1 MATIT
6 IYDKQTWVDSRTNI
20 TAANLNKTETALK
33 TLSEETGTLAAEVA
47 DLAELVD
54 NHEERLDTAE
64 ANISQLRTDCND
76 LQTNVVTLDREK
88 ASHEDVT
95 TATTPTVEFNASL
108 NLRETFFP
116 ADQSNKSITRQ
127 PIFGTNNITHRA
139 KLDVSVELVGGT
151 GVGKQIGQRKKKP
164 LWQLSHPTSTGNAE
178 PVGTGPDWGQFY
190 TGSELGTYLQNKHP
204 GAIIEG
210 VKSNEVGSALSD
222 PIRIFNDSFYA
233 YYQPWTK
240 TSGWFTPY
248 NYDANLQLHLVLY
261 DSTVNRYYLLNLGPM
276 NNAPSF
282 GWAVE
287 TIYGSTPSEASHF
300 HFSSSGPNDSYK
312 CSVVLVQREINACD
326 TINLPNKVDPVGFFV
341 SVSTDTNP
349 SGGYFNF
356 YEYVYYVGDVDTCDI
371 LYPFVF
377 VGTVETYN
385 GESYEGNTDCFPL
398 YETGTYFFDCRG
410 DYYSSE
416 ESPVVV
422 SNFLFIGNN
431 KDGPYTNSTSLNP
444 CPEWVT
450 YYNYSTAKAYYK
462 LTARPKESV
471 IYNVLNAQEVP
482 TQEYLESLA
491 KETFKNIITSGT
503 ADPTTATPGQFY
515 FKFSNE

>member
-95 TATTPTVEFNASL
+95 TATTPTVELTASL
-108 NLRETFFP
+108 NLLNAYFP
-116 ADQSNKSITRQ
+116 ADQSNASTRQ
-127 PIFGTNNITHRA
+127 PIAYNKHRA
-139 KLDVSVELVGGT
+139 KLDVSIELSGGE
-151 GVGKQIGQRKKKP
+151 GVGLQVGRRKKKP
-164 LWQLSHPTSTGNAE
+164 LWQLYYTAPSSNEA

-190 TGSELGTYLQNKHP
+190 SGSELGVYLQNKHP
-204 GAIIEG
+204 GAVIEG

-222 PIRIFNDSFYA
+222 PIRIFNDSFYT
-233 YYQPWTK
+233 YYMPWTS
-240 TSGWFTPY
+240 TSGLFTPY
-248 NYDANLQLHLVLY
+248 NYDTNLQLHLILY
-261 DSTVNRYYLLNLGPM
+261 DSSANRYYLLNFGTM
-276 NNAPSF
+276 DAAPTFSWYI
-282 GWAVE
+282 GRL
-287 TIYGSTPSEASHF
+287 YQQPHEASHYSPSRSDLN
-300 HFSSSGPNDSYK
+300 SSYGGT
-312 CSVVLVQREINACD
+312 VVLAQRETNAWD
-326 TINLPNKVDPVGFFV
+326 TINLPNNVDPVGFFL
-341 SVSTDTNP
+341 SVSADANP
-349 SGGYFNF
+349 SGGYFDF
-356 YEYVYYVGDVDTCDI
+356 YEYFYYVGSIDVCDV
-371 LYPFVF
+371 LCPYVF
-377 VGTVETYN
+377 IKTIETNSN
-385 GESYEGNTDCFPL
+385 GSWESWTDSFPI
-398 YETGTYFFDCRG
+398 YETGTYFFDCHG
-410 DYYSSE
+410 
-416 ESPVVV
+416 SPTPDEATVV
-422 SNFLFIGNN
+422 SNYLFIGNN
-431 KDGPYTNSTSLNP
+431 QEGPNTNSSYSTNI
-444 CPEWVT
+444 CPGWAT
-450 YYNYSTAKAYYK
+450 YYNYRIAKAHYK

-471 IYNVLNAQEVP
+471 IYNVLDAQECY